1 MADLRE
7 PADPPADPP
16 VTEAAEAALAA
27 CPHLVSAEGPWHAAE
42 ASRVHRCALLAEG
55 RPTLDRQRQH
65 CLGAAHVTC
74 PTWLEAYGAS
84 GPPPRPGGFAVTAPV
99 VLDGPGVGLPADGA
113 ARRLAAPVTVVVV
126 GAALGALVLS
136 RGPLAPGTSGA
147 GDEAP
152 SPTPAAT
159 VAAGTAAPA
168 TAAPTAAPTAEA
180 TAAPT
185 ARPTPTPAT
194 SPATYRVR
202 PGDTLS
208 AIAVRFGTTVREL
221 AALNDISNPSL
232 IRVGQVLRLP

>member
-7 PADPPADPP
+7 PPVPP
-16 VTEAAEAALAA
+16 VLDASEAALAA
-27 CPHLVSAEGPWHAAE
+27 CPHLVSADGPWHAVE
-42 ASRVHRCALLAEG
+42 PSRAHRCALLAEG

-65 CLGAAHVTC
+65 CLSQGHVTC
-74 PTWLEAYGAS
+74 PTWLEAHGAS
-84 GPPPRPGGFAVTAPV
+84 GPPPRPGGFVVTAPV
-99 VLDGPGVGLPADGA
+99 ILEGPGVGLPADGT

-159 VAAGTAAPA
+159 VAAATAAPA
-168 TAAPTAAPTAEA
+168 TAAPSPAPTPAP
-180 TAAPT
+180 TRAPT
-185 ARPTPTPAT
+185 ARTTPTPAT
-194 SPATYRVR
+194 RPASYRVQ
-202 PGDTLS
+202 PGDNLS
-208 AIAVRFGTTVREL
+208 AIAARFGTTVREL